1 MHVVTDTIQSFAV
14 AVAGAV
20 IWIKPEWQ
28 IVDPIATFI
37 FSGLVL
43 YTTIP
48 LLDRILTI
56 FMEGVPAHVN
66 FNSFI

>member
-1 MHVVTDTIQSFAV
+1 MHVVTDTIQSIAV

-28 IVDPIATFI
+28 IVDPIATFV
-37 FSGLVL
+37 FFALVL
-43 YTTIP
+43 YTTVP

-56 FMEGVPAHVN
+56 FMEGVPAHV
-66 FNSFI
+66 